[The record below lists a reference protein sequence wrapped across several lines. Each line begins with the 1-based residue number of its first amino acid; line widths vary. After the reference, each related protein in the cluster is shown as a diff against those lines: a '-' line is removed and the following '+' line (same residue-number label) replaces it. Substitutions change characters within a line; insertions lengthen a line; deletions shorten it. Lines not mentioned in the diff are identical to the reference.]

1 MQRMGSSTDSVL
13 EAALKLPEKE
23 RARVAKELIASLD
36 DQWEEGV
43 EEAWAA
49 EVERRRVAVAQGRE
63 RLVPWEQVK
72 DEVRAALKTR

>member
-1 MQRMGSSTDSVL
+1 MRGMGSATDSLL

-36 DQWEEGV
+36 EQWEDGV
-43 EEAWAA
+43 DEAWAA

>member
-1 MQRMGSSTDSVL
+1 MGSGTDSLL
-13 EAALKLPEKE
+13 EAALRLPEKE

-36 DQWEEGV
+36 EQWDEGV
-43 EEAWAA
+43 DEAWAA

-63 RLVPWEQVK
+63 KLVPWEQVK

>member
-1 MQRMGSSTDSVL
+1 MGSSTDSLL

-23 RARVAKELIASLD
+23 RARVAKELTASLD
-36 DQWEEGV
+36 EQWEEGV

-49 EVERRRVAVAQGRE
+49 EVERPRLAVAQGRE

-72 DEVRAALKTR
+72 NEVRTALKTR

>member
-1 MQRMGSSTDSVL
+1 MGSGADSL
-13 EAALKLPEKE
+13 LKAALKLPEKE

-36 DQWEEGV
+36 EQWDEGV
-43 EEAWAA
+43 DEAWAT

-63 RLVPWEQVK
+63 KLVPWEQVK

>member
-1 MQRMGSSTDSVL
+1 MGSGTDSLL

-36 DQWEEGV
+36 EQWDEGV
-43 EEAWAA
+43 DEAWAA

-63 RLVPWEQVK
+63 KLVPWEQVK

>member
-1 MQRMGSSTDSVL
+1 MESGTDSLL

-36 DQWEEGV
+36 EQWDEGV
-43 EEAWAA
+43 DEAWAA

-63 RLVPWEQVK
+63 KLVPWEQVK